1 MSKLQ
6 ISNCKFQSGEGGIRT
21 HGTVSRTQHFQ
32 CCQFSH
38 SCTSP
43 NRHAVGKAE
52 GRNWSLWV
60 PSLLSARCLPP
71 TSLTGGEGGI
81 RTHGTREGSTV
92 FETARFNHSRTS
104 PYLLNLA
111 NCVPAMQICRRSS
124 RLVYYEACL
133 LPARKCPSSQHATR
147 SPAGHGGNARKH
159 S

>member
-81 RTHGTREGSTV
+81 RTHGTREGTTV

-104 PYLLNLA
+104 PHAGNLA
-111 NCVPAMQICRRSS
+111 FHEKTIVAFAYIRPQGYRLLLSPYDS
-124 RLVYYEACL
+124 RIPSY
-133 LPARKCPSSQHATR
+133 KCP
-147 SPAGHGGNARKH
+147 GD
-159 S
+159 